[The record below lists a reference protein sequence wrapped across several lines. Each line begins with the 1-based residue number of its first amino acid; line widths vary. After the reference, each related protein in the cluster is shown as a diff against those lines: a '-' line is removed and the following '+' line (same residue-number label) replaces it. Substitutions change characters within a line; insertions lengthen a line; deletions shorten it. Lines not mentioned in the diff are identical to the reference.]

1 MPSSSPTAQKSR
13 SSSKSE
19 SPVFVTPPRSGS
31 ESDSGSDIYIYPE
44 RRNEGEGY
52 ELQPLKGPPNE
63 SEGGNLLGEN
73 SDDDSTVFNDGDEV
87 LYMIDGPGDV
97 TLRNPRTR
105 GAAKEFLYTKE
116 EERSVVRKLDKYL
129 VSGLAILYMLS
140 FLDRSS
146 KL

>member
-1 MPSSSPTAQKSR
+1 MPSSPPTAQQSR

-19 SPVFVTPPRSGS
+19 SPVFVTTPRSGS

-44 RRNEGEGY
+44 HRNEEEGY
-52 ELQPLKGPPNE
+52 ELRPLKGPPNE
-63 SEGGNLLGEN
+63 LEGGNLLGEN

-87 LYMIDGPGDV
+87 LYMIDGPDDV
-97 TLRNPRTR
+97 TLRTR
-105 GAAKEFLYTKE
+105 GVRRKEFLYTKE

-129 VSGLAILYMLS
+129 VGGLAILYMLS